1 MGNIME
7 GKLYIFLPIFYMIYI
22 YDCLKYIC
30 YMVIKLYTRCYTF
43 TYVSLNSY
51 SRSTVL
57 CGCVSPHMYCASSIG
72 IHCSSNDICYMLIL
86 YYWYRV
92 CAECGCSLSFGCVSP
107 KCHSALHGCNFL
119 VYMVVM
125 LCYADALRLVFIAF
139 NSCILYMSVL
149 IFSCD
154 ECVIECY
161 SELVIDESLPVIG
174 AFRPIIGDTTLRYEI
189 IYHTKWLQEIN

>member
-1 MGNIME
+1 
-7 GKLYIFLPIFYMIYI
+7 
-22 YDCLKYIC
+22 
-30 YMVIKLYTRCYTF
+30 
-43 TYVSLNSY
+43 
-51 SRSTVL
+51 
-57 CGCVSPHMYCASSIG
+57 
-72 IHCSSNDICYMLIL
+72 
-86 YYWYRV
+86 
-92 CAECGCSLSFGCVSP
+92 
-107 KCHSALHGCNFL
+107 
-119 VYMVVM
+119 M